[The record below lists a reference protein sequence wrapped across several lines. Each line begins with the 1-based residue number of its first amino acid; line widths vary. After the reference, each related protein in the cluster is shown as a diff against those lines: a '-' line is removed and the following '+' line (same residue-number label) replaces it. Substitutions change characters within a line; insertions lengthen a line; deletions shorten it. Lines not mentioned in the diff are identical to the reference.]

1 MNKKRAE
8 ELGIHLDD
16 LFGEKS
22 INDVYIPEDI
32 ASILNYGDKS
42 EK

>member
-1 MNKKRAE
+1 MEETWNSIKDKKSAK

-16 LFGEKS
+16 LYYDGF

-32 ASILNYGDKS
+32 IST
-42 EK
+42 